1 MYFNKIGIGCE
12 LLYVYFGYPLFNHG
26 NVSTLIP
33 FFIICTKGFVVVCND
48 DNKEQY
54 KKEFINIMIERKKL
68 RDISERIDK
77 QYYIHFVNPNNYT
90 TELFN
95 LFCSKNDSFSKIA
108 IDEARYAF
116 NKKYRIETLARDNF
130 HLQKI
135 Y

>member
-1 MYFNKIGIGCE
+1 M
-12 LLYVYFGYPLFNHG
+12 
-26 NVSTLIP
+26 
-33 FFIICTKGFVVVCND
+33 
-48 DNKEQY
+48 KE
-54 KKEFINIMIERKKL
+54 KKL

-77 QYYIHFVNPNNYT
+77 QYYIHFVNPNNYA